1 MMKKMS
7 LMLLLLLLLGDTQ
20 SGTVLDL
27 ACQGESK
34 GGGCMSVVRG
44 WEVRAQEVV
53 QDQRGWGF
61 IQVSI

>member
-7 LMLLLLLLLGDTQ
+7 VKLLLMLLGDTQ

-27 ACQGESK
+27 ACLGESL
-34 GGGCMSVVRG
+34 GGGRVRVVRG
-44 WEVRAQEVV
+44 REVRAQEVV

-61 IQVSI
+61 VQVSI